1 MKIAEQG
8 VREPNQSERAI
19 ALGSVLAVI
28 AGVTAVITVTV
39 SGIDPSTLLQMPIA
53 AFGGGVILRAVG
65 VLYTR
70 ASIRPALILLGDL
83 GGFSTVVVIA
93 AVVGGL
99 RDPSGSAMLGAVIA
113 LGFGLPTVLLASL
126 LGSLAVSKPSLLRVI
141 QGGAFVFGIASV
153 AMYGTTYWSR

>member
-1 MKIAEQG
+1 MKIAEQE
-8 VREPNQSERAI
+8 VREPNQSDRAI
-19 ALGSVLAVI
+19 ALGSVLVVMAGAV
-28 AGVTAVITVTV
+28 AVITVAV
-39 SGIDPSTLLQMPIA
+39 SGIDPSSLLQMPIA
-53 AFGGGVILRAVG
+53 AFGVGVILRAIG

-99 RDPSGSAMLGAVIA
+99 RDPSGAAMLGAVIA
-113 LGFGLPTVLLASL
+113 LGFGLPTVVLASL